1 MNNKD
6 LGRILFW
13 LLGTM
18 IVTGLP
24 VTITLDWPR
33 TIESPPPEMEVTI
46 GSVRYVDCDG
56 YAPRAIFELVD
67 YEFRGYR
74 IVEVWGAI
82 PRGYPFD
89 MFSSSCMVFQA
100 SDENTIPKWVGSGQ
114 RLGNGLWAV
123 AASIGHIQCREPI
136 QSKKS
141 FSERLRTLFRP
152 LAS

>member
-1 MNNKD
+1 MNNEA

-18 IVTGLP
+18 KVTGLS

-33 TIESPPPEMEVTI
+33 TIESPPPETEVTI

-74 IVEVWGAI
+74 IVEVWGVI
-82 PRGYPFD
+82 PRGYPFNI
-89 MFSSSCMVFQA
+89 FSSACVVFQA
-100 SDENTIPKWVGSGQ
+100 SDENTIPKWVESDQ
-114 RLGNGLWAV
+114 RLSNGRWAV
-123 AASIGHIQCREPI
+123 AASIGHIQDPEPI
-136 QSKKS
+136 QSKMS
-141 FSERLRTLFRP
+141 FSGRLRTWFRQF
-152 LAS
+152 AS